1 MLDHFLKDY
10 YYLIGGLL
18 NYNKVY
24 FSDEDK
30 MKNMDFSYRA
40 GIQFACIFITILI
53 AGAGGLI
60 AGFSIKFCNCKIAIR
75 YFNDSEF
82 FDVSES
88 ESEPFPWEDEQV
100 EFQQN

>member
-1 MLDHFLKDY
+1 
-10 YYLIGGLL
+10 
-18 NYNKVY
+18 
-24 FSDEDK
+24 

-100 EFQQN
+100 QLQVHYDSNQNK